1 MVSYVSYRRV
11 STREQGKSGAGLEAQ
26 GIAIKAF
33 VESQGGE
40 LIDDHIEVLSG
51 GYNDRPA
58 LAAAMGRAKKA
69 NAWVVISKLDRLS
82 RDVEFIAGLMN
93 KGVRFVVVEYGHDVD
108 PFVLHIFAALA
119 EKERKMISA
128 RTKAALATKKAQGAR
143 LGNPTNLGEASRR
156 GGETMKAQAEQRKAN
171 IGPVIAQIRA
181 AGITTLQ
188 GMADALNARGI
199 KAARGGEWRPMTV
212 SRILSF

>member
-11 STREQGKSGAGLEAQ
+11 STREQCKSGAGLEAQ
-26 GIAIKAF
+26 EAAIKAF

-40 LIDDHIEVLSG
+40 LVGDHVEVLSG
-51 GYNDRPA
+51 GYSDRPI
-58 LAAAMGRAKKA
+58 LIAAMAQAKKG

-82 RDVEFIAGLMN
+82 RNVEFIAGLMN

-119 EKERKMISA
+119 EKERKLISA
-128 RTKAALATKKAQGAR
+128 RTKAGLAAKKAQGVR

-181 AGITTLQ
+181 AGINTLQ
-188 GMADALNARGI
+188 GIADALNARGI
-199 KAARGGEWRPMTV
+199 KATRGGEWKPMTV
-212 SRILSF
+212 SRALAA